1 MSIALSRDKLS
12 LNDVQLQDIT
22 NQIRAGD
29 LSPVLRIYEDD
40 MKAPLRSAVT
50 GTLVRSLL
58 IQIQKAKVSTSFR
71 SV

>member
-12 LNDVQLQDIT
+12 LNEVQLQDIT

-58 IQIQKAKVSTSFR
+58 IQIQKAKVSTSFG